1 MPRVLEIF
9 PPVNF
14 YYRRSAGLPVGDRLC
29 YCEYME
35 KNKWN
40 SEKSTATQ
48 MKQVISSKKS
58 QKTPSSPKT
67 SDNQRYWDEGRVL
80 KVGFLL
86 VFVRYFAKL
95 ILKGFSKFSPVF
107 LFLFMIVLGGGTLS
121 LMENF
126 KGPEG
131 SEVVREGRQGDSGGV
146 SEVPG
151 GVSVGGIELYDP

>member
-1 MPRVLEIF
+1 
-9 PPVNF
+9 
-14 YYRRSAGLPVGDRLC
+14 
-29 YCEYME
+29 ME

-40 SEKSTATQ
+40 SEESTATQ

-58 QKTPSSPKT
+58 PKT
-67 SDNQRYWDEGRVL
+67 QRTSQTTRYWDEGRVL

-86 VFVRYFAKL
+86 VFVRAFARL

-131 SEVVREGRQGDSGGV
+131 SEVIREGRRG
-146 SEVPG
+146 VPG
-151 GVSVGGIELYDP
+151 GPTGSEAQRGVSVGGIELYEP